1 MKLIDTMISQGN
13 TIFRWRSYLPFA
25 VFPVAAL
32 IFLEGSSFAA
42 KFSVTA
48 REYWDVFCLA
58 LSFSGLALRVATVG
72 YVPSLTSG
80 RNTREHHADVLNTSG
95 MYSVVRHPLYVANF
109 IVFLG
114 FCLVLKSAAFVVF
127 GVLAYVLYYERI
139 ILAEEAFLESVFGE
153 EFRKWAAKTPTAIP
167 RLDLWRAPALSFSG
181 RTALLREYHG
191 VLLIAAVFFALRMI
205 EGVLLQGRTAQA
217 VLDASNL
224 HLTVLAFAAIFY
236 VAAYVVRKHTSWLS
250 AFGRGP

>member
-1 MKLIDTMISQGN
+1 MKLIDTMISHGN
-13 TIFRWRSYLPFA
+13 TIFRWRSYLPLVA
-25 VFPVAAL
+25 FPVAAL

-42 KFSVTA
+42 KFSLAA
-48 REYWDVFCLA
+48 REYWDIFCLI
-58 LSFSGLALRVATVG
+58 LSFSGLALRIATVG

-80 RNTREHHADVLNTSG
+80 RNTREHHADVLNTTG
-95 MYSVVRHPLYVANF
+95 MYSIVRHPLYVANF

-127 GVLAYVLYYERI
+127 GILAYVLYYERI
-139 ILAEEAFLESVFGE
+139 ILAEEAFLEAAFGE
-153 EFRKWAAKTPTAIP
+153 EFRKWATKTPAAIP
-167 RLDLWRAPALSFSG
+167 RLHLWRAPALLFSG

-205 EGVLLQGRTAQA
+205 EGTLLEGKTAQA
-217 VLDASNL
+217 VLDTSKL
-224 HLTVLAFAAIFY
+224 HLVVLAVAVVFY
-236 VAAYVVRKHTSWLS
+236 LVAYVVRKHTNWLA